1 MKGFVGGIPIALLAV
16 AAQAK
21 FIEHQEHGFVPQAG
35 GTAMG
40 GPSGDDSDGGFI
52 SPYSANVKTNTQVNE
67 YSKDDHHV
75 NLKHTD
81 VFPPH
86 HVHFGPP
93 VAVKNGPQVP
103 GMGPFVE
110 RPQVPGE
117 GPFKKRGT
125 PGGTAMGGPSGDD
138 EGQVF
143 NMPITGIF
151 QTEVNDY
158 NKDDHSV
165 AVKDTHVHPAPVH
178 VVHPPPQFHG
188 PPHGYHGRPA
198 GPPSA
203 AFNAPP
209 STFEKR
215 WGPEKEGGT
224 AMGGPGGGSHHGP
237 AGFPHPHGGTAM
249 GGPSGDDDG
258 ISFSKPV
265 TGHFKTSVN
274 EYSKDDHSIDLKHK
288 DVYAPRFPPWGA
300 PFKRS
305 WGPEHEQGGTAMGG
319 PSGNDGGQ
327 EFNAPITIDTDT
339 DVNEHYE
346 DDHSIDLKH
355 KDIYAPP
362 PPFGGPG
369 PVVFGAH
376 PPFRRAY
383 SPNREAG
390 GGTAMG
396 GPSGDDDGTSF
407 SDPTNI
413 DVTTGVNEHHE
424 DNHAVK
430 GDFTHVHPNVH
441 PYWDD
446 YEEAP
451 YSYESPPAPVEYPVT
466 ENFPTSPKGHP
477 APPAEVSESHPA
489 PPAPHAENPQ
499 APTEASPSAP
509 PMAPAPAVAEAPPR
523 EDHQE
528 CAAKVH
534 EVVRTVTKTQYK
546 TVEATPEY
554 KQSVPT
560 SAVPM
565 AATPQ
570 MSAQVDPKVFSNA
583 ISASAPASSAVRS
596 YAPYSYASERPMSQS
611 APYSMI
617 SVHVPM
623 ATPASSSYAM
633 ATPSSSMAKM
643 MPTGVD
649 ALSHGSQSSAAASP
663 SASVHATMF
672 EGGAARLSGGLFSAA
687 AGVMGVLAFIL

>member
-21 FIEHQEHGFVPQAG
+21 FVERQEHGFVPQAG

-40 GPSGDDSDGGFI
+40 GPSGDDSDGGFT
-52 SPYSANVKTNTQVNE
+52 SPYAADIKTNTQVNE
-67 YSKDDHHV
+67 YSKDDHHL

-81 VFPPH
+81 IFPPPH

-93 VAVKNGPQVP
+93 VMVEKGPEVP
-103 GMGPFVE
+103 GMGPFE
-110 RPQVPGE
+110 
-117 GPFKKRGT
+117 KRST

-165 AVKDTHVHPAPVH
+165 AVKDTHVHPPPVH

-188 PPHGYHGRPA
+188 PPHGFHGRPA

-215 WGPEKEGGT
+215 WGPEEEGGT
-224 AMGGPGGGSHHGP
+224 AMGGPGGGSHSHHGP
-237 AGFPHPHGGTAM
+237 EGYAHPHGGTAM

-265 TGHFKTSVN
+265 TGHFKTDVN

-288 DVYAPRFPPWGA
+288 DIHLPPHFPPWGA

-305 WGPEHEQGGTAMGG
+305 WGPEHQNGGTAMGG
-319 PSGNDGGQ
+319 PSGDDGGQ

-339 DVNEHYE
+339 DVNEYNE

-355 KDIYAPP
+355 KDIYPP
-362 PPFGGPG
+362 PPHFGGPG
-369 PVVFGAH
+369 PVNFGAH

-383 SPNREAG
+383 SPSREAG

-407 SDPTNI
+407 SDPTNV
-413 DVTTGVNEHHE
+413 DVTSGVNEHHE
-424 DNHAVK
+424 DNHAIK
-430 GDFTHVHPNVH
+430 GDFTEVHPDVH
-441 PYWDD
+441 PYYDED
-446 YEEAP
+446 VYEDTPYTYEA
-451 YSYESPPAPVEYPVT
+451 PPAPVEAPVA
-466 ENFPTSPKGHP
+466 ESYP
-477 APPAEVSESHPA
+477 APPQGHAA
-489 PPAPHAENPQ
+489 PPAPVAEVPESHAEVPQ
-499 APTEASPSAP
+499 APTEAPASPP
-509 PMAPAPAVAEAPPR
+509 VMAPAAPPVADTPPR

-554 KQSVPT
+554 KQAAST

-565 AATPQ
+565 AAVPQ

-583 ISASAPASSAVRS
+583 IPASAPASSAVRS
-596 YAPYSYASERPMSQS
+596 FAPYSYASQRPMSQAAS
-611 APYSMI
+611 YSMI
-617 SVHVPM
+617 PVHVPM
-623 ATPASSSYAM
+623 ATPASSNAM
-633 ATPSSSMAKM
+633 ATPSSSMAKS

-649 ALSHGSQSSAAASP
+649 ALSHGAQSSAAASP
-663 SASVHATMF
+663 SASAHGTTMF
-672 EGGAARLSGGLFSAA
+672 EGSAARLSGGLFSAA